1 MTILRLIDKLQKL
14 KDQYGNIA
22 VESRN
27 PAGDFDPVEVV
38 DIVNVSQNSKITNW
52 RVYLDT

>member
-1 MTILRLIDKLQKL
+1 MTILQLIDKLQEL
-14 KDQYGNIA
+14 KEKHGNMRI
-22 VESRN
+22 ECRN

>member
-1 MTILRLIDKLQKL
+1 MTILQLIDKLQEL
-14 KDQYGNIA
+14 KGKHGNMR
-22 VESRN
+22 VECRN

-38 DIVNVSQNSKITNW
+38 DIVNVSQNSKIVNW

>member
-1 MTILRLIDKLQKL
+1 MTILQLIDKLQEL
-14 KDQYGNIA
+14 KEKHGNMRI
-22 VESRN
+22 ECRN

-38 DIVNVSQNSKITNW
+38 DIVNVSQNSKIVNW